1 MKTYYEDQI
10 SSEFIFIS
18 CIVLENIVT
27 IQAVQST
34 MFAGAS
40 YTLNC
45 TVVSDIRPVVKWMGL
60 DGDPVDTNPANS
72 DGMMDEPVINGNKTY
87 LLLRFHAL
95 RTSQAGQYTCQSVV
109 NSPLSVRTATKD
121 VVVTGKCST

>member
-1 MKTYYEDQI
+1 
-10 SSEFIFIS
+10 
-18 CIVLENIVT
+18 
-27 IQAVQST
+27 

-45 TVVSDIRPVVKWMGL
+45 TVVSDFRPVVKWMGL

-72 DGMMDEPVINGNKTY
+72 DVTMDDPVYFGNKTY
-87 LLLRFHAL
+87 VLLRFRAL

-109 NSPLSVRTATKD
+109 NSPLSVRTATKN
-121 VVVTGKCST
+121 VVVTGKCSTYISRAALQKQADITYLITHLIHLLAFW

>member
-1 MKTYYEDQI
+1 
-10 SSEFIFIS
+10 
-18 CIVLENIVT
+18 
-27 IQAVQST
+27 

-45 TVVSDIRPVVKWMGL
+45 TVASDIHPVVKWTGL
-60 DGDPVDTNPANS
+60 DGNPVDTNPANG
-72 DGMMDEPVINGNKTY
+72 DVTVDEPVYYGNKTY

-109 NSPLSVRTATKD
+109 NSPLSVRTATKN
-121 VVVTGKCST
+121 VVVTGK